1 MSFNGI
7 FVWDAKN
14 GMPISVFEIEMNF
27 PFS

>member
-14 GMPISVFEIEMNF
+14 GKPTSYSDAQDMEKHI
-27 PFS
+27 